1 VTAMRAPERGAAL
14 VMGILLLL
22 TLTILA
28 VSGLAAAVLE
38 LRMAGNVQ
46 YQERAFQAA
55 EYAIEQALASPD
67 LGTNYTYS
75 SPKVVP
81 ASGSPPAVP
90 GSPPD
95 TYAYRMYYDAALG
108 GTPLPGRA
116 GASSG
121 LEAYHFVIEATGH
134 SARGASAR
142 HVQGFFLVG
151 PAGSPHSVRPR
162 PCPAGPGKCTSR
174 SGHDPRRTY
183 WLQTGAE

>member
-1 VTAMRAPERGAAL
+1 MTAVRAPERGAVL

-81 ASGSPPAVP
+81 ASG
-90 GSPPD
+90 
-95 TYAYRMYYDAALG
+95 AAL
-108 GTPLPGRA
+108 TPSFSILFSTISTR
-116 GASSG
+116 
-121 LEAYHFVIEATGH
+121 
-134 SARGASAR
+134 
-142 HVQGFFLVG
+142 
-151 PAGSPHSVRPR
+151 
-162 PCPAGPGKCTSR
+162 
-174 SGHDPRRTY
+174 
-183 WLQTGAE
+183 

>member
-1 VTAMRAPERGAAL
+1 
-14 VMGILLLL
+14 MGILLLL

-55 EYAIEQALASPD
+55 EYAIEQALGSPD
-67 LGTNYTYS
+67 LGTAYTYS

-95 TYAYRMYYDAALG
+95 TYSYRLYYDAALG
-108 GTPLPGRA
+108 GTPLPG
-116 GASSG
+116 GGSTGTG
-121 LEAYHFVIEATGH
+121 LEAYHFVIEATGN
-134 SARGASAR
+134 SARGASDT

-151 PAGSPHSVRPR
+151 PARSPASVRPR
-162 PCPAGPGKCTSR
+162 PCPAGPGNCASL
-174 SGHDPRRTY
+174 SGYDPRRTY
-183 WLQTGAE
+183 WLQVGAE

>member
-1 VTAMRAPERGAAL
+1 
-14 VMGILLLL
+14 MGILLLL

-55 EYAIEQALASPD
+55 EYAIERALASPD

-81 ASGSPPAVP
+81 ASGSPPSVP

-108 GTPLPGRA
+108 GTPLPGHA
-116 GASSG
+116 GAGSG
-121 LEAYHFVIEATGH
+121 LEADPLHRCPDYPIEPEVTPQGNAEGEP
-134 SARGASAR
+134 RGS
-142 HVQGFFLVG
+142 
-151 PAGSPHSVRPR
+151 
-162 PCPAGPGKCTSR
+162 
-174 SGHDPRRTY
+174 
-183 WLQTGAE
+183 